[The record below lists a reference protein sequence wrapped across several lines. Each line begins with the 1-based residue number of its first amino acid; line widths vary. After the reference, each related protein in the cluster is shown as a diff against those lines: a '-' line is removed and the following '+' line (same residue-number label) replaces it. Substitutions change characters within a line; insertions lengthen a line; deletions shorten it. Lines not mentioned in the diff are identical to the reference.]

1 MNANDKNELNTDST
15 AKGCNGNQVIP
26 AYDHALMQYAD
37 TLKKSGNS
45 LPELLKLTHSRSY
58 FKKNCLENESLYR
71 KDISVVTCRKHGNCS
86 FNADEPRAC
95 GCVQATPLIENV
107 APYSSIENISVQIL
121 TPESKIGME
130 LLVKTKTPPTKAS
143 EV

>member
-1 MNANDKNELNTDST
+1 MASSFTIDDFGGNGYLYQR
-15 AKGCNGNQVIP
+15 CNGNQVIP
-26 AYDHALMQYAD
+26 AYDRALMQYAD

-58 FKKNCLENESLYR
+58 FKVWNEKGPCYPFYRQSYSLW
-71 KDISVVTCRKHGNCS
+71 
-86 FNADEPRAC
+86 
-95 GCVQATPLIENV
+95 ATPLIENV